1 MTALRA
7 LPSHYSMKGES
18 FTHQNVGWRRIERR
32 PLSSEGGPRC
42 VATVFSFPAAT
53 AAGSI
58 QTPLRRAPDGRP
70 GKEGERDRGLALCP
84 LPGSELRGLC
94 LGRAPR
100 PGAGRGPRRRCR
112 AREAR
117 RGSSK
122 RRGLSPRPAG
132 AWGHCACGQAQG
144 AGASPRYTHGRPH
157 AVPSATAHASAQ
169 SQSTTE
175 NASGKSESCGP
186 WKQNPV
192 VSPEGTQ

>member
-1 MTALRA
+1 MASHRKETLVKRRRSSLRGHGFQ
-7 LPSHYSMKGES
+7 LPCGH
-18 FTHQNVGWRRIERR
+18 
-32 PLSSEGGPRC
+32 GGRQH
-42 VATVFSFPAAT
+42 SDPAQAS
-53 AAGSI
+53 A
-58 QTPLRRAPDGRP
+58 GRP
-70 GKEGERDRGLALCP
+70 PGQEGERDCGLALCP
-84 LPGSELRGLC
+84 LPRSELRGLC

>member
-1 MTALRA
+1 MASHRKETLVKRRRSSLRGHGFQ
-7 LPSHYSMKGES
+7 LPCGH
-18 FTHQNVGWRRIERR
+18 
-32 PLSSEGGPRC
+32 GGRQHSDL
-42 VATVFSFPAAT
+42 AQASA
-53 AAGSI
+53 
-58 QTPLRRAPDGRP
+58 GRP
-70 GKEGERDRGLALCP
+70 PGQEGERDRGLALCP

-122 RRGLSPRPAG
+122 GRGLSPRPAG